1 MNTPPTETN
10 RVTITAKD
18 FPAAILV
25 EGGKLADSDL
35 QRIASF
41 FKDVEAGRKDIALV
55 LEPPPGVKVVVTPI
69 GPSDP
74 PEVVSEEEL
83 AKTITTYDD
92 AVDERFLATKLLE
105 TFTITKKS

>member
-1 MNTPPTETN
+1 MNTPN

-25 EGGKLADSDL
+25 EGGKLVDSDL
-35 QRIASF
+35 QRISAF
-41 FKDVEAGRKDIALV
+41 VKDVEAGKKDIALV
-55 LEPPPGVKVVVTPI
+55 LETPPGVKITVAPI

-83 AKTITTYDD
+83 AKIITTYDD
-92 AVDERFLATKLLE
+92 AVDEHFLANKLLD
-105 TFTITKKS
+105 TFSITKKS